1 MQEQLSQEEQISKLK
16 KKKGRIEKGLEIAEK
31 FVQNKTEELEQ
42 IEQELSDDS
51 VLEEDTE
58 EKEDLPLKKD
68 EEDDD
73 EEGEDPAHP
82 TKKLRRYKKWIKRGL
97 NYVLFF
103 INKNEKELSDLE
115 KEIDDLEQGLVS
127 PWDPEQK
134 KPKYIS
140 QSEMLGVPKLDM
152 PAMDAT
158 FKGTARRGAMSKKEK
173 DELVEEAKKKQK
185 EERSNSSGQPV
196 NKPNRPLRP
205 GEKPIQP
212 DFNKMTPDQKKDF
225 INKKLKN
232 KDPREQ
238 KQGLEILKKPENKEF
253 LQEMMKDKDFQKTF
267 QNAEKMVGKYDKIR
281 DSMRKN
287 LKSLM
292 RSSSDVVKLQ
302 ISRLRSG
309 KVGSAV
315 SGLKEIAGSVRFDN
329 EVGKAAGS
337 VVKGVEEMYKLFG
350 IKPEESLNKQILDE
364 AKPIFTHQMAE
375 KGKNDRE
382 VDLKSKQNKVWGETK
397 EITDQEKAVVQE
409 ISTKQGA
416 ENLPKVEKKEDVKK
430 VVDTAHEATTSEEK
444 KIEDAKKEQDYIEFV
459 KKQKREAEKSA
470 LLKQAMK
477 NER

>member
-1 MQEQLSQEEQISKLK
+1 MTEQLSQEKQISKLK
-16 KKKGRIEKGLEIAEK
+16 KQKGRIEKGLEIAEK

-42 IEQELSDDS
+42 IDKELGENSFDD
-51 VLEEDTE
+51 DT
-58 EKEDLPLKKD
+58 LLN

-73 EEGEDPAHP
+73 EDAEDPLHP
-82 TKKLRRYKKWIKRGL
+82 KKKLLRYKKWIKKGL

-103 INKNEKELSDLE
+103 INKNEKTLSDLE
-115 KEIDDLEQGLVS
+115 KEIDDLEQGVVS

-140 QSEMLGVPKLDM
+140 QSEFLGTPKLDM
-152 PAMDAT
+152 PSMDAT

-185 EERSNSSGQPV
+185 EERSASTGQPV
-196 NKPNRPLRP
+196 NRPNRPLRP
-205 GEKPIQP
+205 GEKPMQP
-212 DFNKMTPDQKKDF
+212 DFSKMTPDQKKDF

-238 KQGLEILKKPENKEF
+238 KEGLEILKKPENKEF
-253 LQEMMKDKDFQKTF
+253 FQEMMKDKEFQKTF

-315 SGLKEIAGSVRFDN
+315 SGLKEISSSVRFDN
-329 EVGKAAGS
+329 EVGKAAGA
-337 VVKGVEEMYKLFG
+337 VVKGVEEMFKLFG

-382 VDLKSKQNKVWGETK
+382 IDLKSKQNKIWGETK
-397 EITDQEKAVVQE
+397 EITDQEKKVVQE
-409 ISTKQGA
+409 ISLRQGS
-416 ENLPKVEKKEDVKK
+416 ENLPKVEKKDDVKQ
-430 VVDTAHEATTSEEK
+430 VVNKEEEIQKTQDMEYIK
-444 KIEDAKKEQDYIEFV
+444 KKKKD
-459 KKQKREAEKSA
+459 AEKSA
-470 LLKQAMK
+470 MLRQVNK

>member
-1 MQEQLSQEEQISKLK
+1 MTEQLSQEKQISKLK
-16 KKKGRIEKGLEIAEK
+16 KQKGRIEKGLEIAEK

-42 IEQELSDDS
+42 IDKELGENSFDDD
-51 VLEEDTE
+51 LLNEED
-58 EKEDLPLKKD
+58 DVFPPKKD

-73 EEGEDPAHP
+73 DTEDPLHP
-82 TKKLRRYKKWIKRGL
+82 KKKLLRYKKWIKKGL

-103 INKNEKELSDLE
+103 INKNEKTLSDLE
-115 KEIDDLEQGLVS
+115 KEIDDLEQGVVS

-140 QSEMLGVPKLDM
+140 QSEFLGAPKLDM
-152 PAMDAT
+152 PSMDAT

-185 EERSNSSGQPV
+185 EERSASTGQPV
-196 NKPNRPLRP
+196 NRPNRPLRP
-205 GEKPIQP
+205 GEKPMQP
-212 DFNKMTPDQKKDF
+212 DFSKMTPDQKKDF

-238 KQGLEILKKPENKEF
+238 KEGLEILKKPENKEF
-253 LQEMMKDKDFQKTF
+253 FQEMMKDKEFQKTF

-315 SGLKEIAGSVRFDN
+315 SGLKEISSSVRFDN
-329 EVGKAAGS
+329 EVGKAAGA
-337 VVKGVEEMYKLFG
+337 VVKGVEEMFKLFG
-350 IKPEESLNKQILDE
+350 IKPEESLNKQILEE

-382 VDLKSKQNKVWGETK
+382 IDLKSKQNKIWGETK
-397 EITDQEKAVVQE
+397 EITDQEKKVVQE
-409 ISTKQGA
+409 ISLKQGS
-416 ENLPKVEKKEDVKK
+416 ENLPKVEKKDDVKQ
-430 VVDTAHEATTSEEK
+430 VVDKDEEIQKTQDMEYIK
-444 KIEDAKKEQDYIEFV
+444 KKKKD
-459 KKQKREAEKSA
+459 AEKSA
-470 LLKQAMK
+470 MLRQVNK

>member
-1 MQEQLSQEEQISKLK
+1 MNKKAEVFMQEQLTQEQQISKLK

-42 IEQELSDDS
+42 IERDIQNEFPYQ
-51 VLEEDTE
+51 LEEDE
-58 EKEDLPLKKD
+58 YRDDVLPPKKD
-68 EEDDD
+68 DDDD
-73 EEGEDPAHP
+73 EEDEDPTHP
-82 TKKLRRYKKWIKRGL
+82 KKKLLKYKKWIKRGL

-115 KEIDDLEQGLVS
+115 KEIDDLEQGIVS

-140 QSEMLGVPKLDM
+140 QSEFLGVPKLDM

-158 FKGTARRGAMSKKEK
+158 FKGTARRGAMTKKEK
-173 DELVEEAKKKQK
+173 DEMYEEAKKKQQDDRAHSK
-185 EERSNSSGQPV
+185 GQPA
-196 NKPNRPLRP
+196 NRQNRPLRP
-205 GEKPIQP
+205 GEKPVQP
-212 DFNKMTPDQKKDF
+212 DFNRMTPEQKKEF
-225 INKKLKN
+225 INQKLKN

-253 LQEMMKDKDFQKTF
+253 LQEMMQDKEFQKTF

-302 ISRLRSG
+302 ISRLRAG
-309 KVGSAV
+309 KVGQSV
-315 SGLKEIAGSVRFDN
+315 SGLKEIASSVRFDN
-329 EVGKAAGS
+329 EVGKAAGG

-350 IKPEESLNKQILDE
+350 IKPEESLNKQLLEE

-397 EITDQEKAVVQE
+397 EITDKEKAVVQE
-409 ISTKQGA
+409 ISSQKGA

-430 VVDTAHEATTSEEK
+430 VVETAVESKKTEEVKKEEK
-444 KIEDAKKEQDYIEFV
+444 KKV
-459 KKQKREAEKSA
+459 
-470 LLKQAMK
+470 LLKL
-477 NER
+477 NEKER

>member
-42 IEQELSDDS
+42 IEQELSDDP

-58 EKEDLPLKKD
+58 EKEKLPLKKD

-158 FKGTARRGAMSKKEK
+158 FKGTVRRGAMSKKEK

-253 LQEMMKDKDFQKTF
+253 FQEMMKDKDFQKTF

-397 EITDQEKAVVQE
+397 EITDQEKEVVQE

-444 KIEDAKKEQDYIEFV
+444 KIEDSKKEQDYIEFV

>member
-1 MQEQLSQEEQISKLK
+1 MTEQLSQEKQISKLK

-31 FVQNKTEELEQ
+31 FVHNKTQELEQ
-42 IEQELSDDS
+42 IDKELGDNTFDDDT
-51 VLEEDTE
+51 LLTEEDEIFPPKNE
-58 EKEDLPLKKD
+58 EDD
-68 EEDDD
+68 EEDS
-73 EEGEDPAHP
+73 EDPLHP
-82 TKKLRRYKKWIKRGL
+82 KKKLLRYKKWIKKGL

-103 INKNEKELSDLE
+103 INKNEKTLSDLE
-115 KEIDDLEQGLVS
+115 KEIDDLEQGIVS
-127 PWDPEQK
+127 PLDPEQK

-140 QSEMLGVPKLDM
+140 QSEFLGVPKLDM
-152 PAMDAT
+152 PSMDAA
-158 FKGTARRGAMSKKEK
+158 FKGTARRGAMTKKEK
-173 DELVEEAKKKQK
+173 DEMVEEAKKKQK
-185 EERSNSSGQPV
+185 EERSTSTGQPV
-196 NKPNRPLRP
+196 NRPNRPLRP
-205 GEKPIQP
+205 GEKPVQP
-212 DFNKMTPDQKKDF
+212 DFNKMTPDQKKEF

-238 KQGLEILKKPENKEF
+238 KEGLEILKKPENKEF
-253 LQEMMKDKDFQKTF
+253 FQEMMKDKEFQKTF

-329 EVGKAAGS
+329 EVGKAAGA

-350 IKPEESLNKQILDE
+350 IKPEESLNKQILEE

-382 VDLKSKQNKVWGETK
+382 IDLKSKQNKIWGETK
-397 EITDQEKAVVQE
+397 EITDKEKQVVQE
-409 ISTKQGA
+409 ISLRQGS
-416 ENLPKVEKKEDVKK
+416 ENLPKVEKKDDVKQ
-430 VVDTAHEATTSEEK
+430 VVDKEEEIK
-444 KIEDAKKEQDYIEFV
+444 KTQDMEYITKK
-459 KKQKREAEKSA
+459 KKEAEKSA
-470 LLKQAMK
+470 MLRQINK